1 MIFSAV
7 KSKVSTSQFKMIMQ
21 YAWPCMAFHR
31 LTVNGVTIKVARWF
45 AACQTI
51 YPNFLARI
59 IGFRI
64 Y

>member
-1 MIFSAV
+1 
-7 KSKVSTSQFKMIMQ
+7 MIMQ

-31 LTVNGVTIKVARWF
+31 LTVNGVTIKVARGF